1 MKKLAALTLVVM
13 AGFTQAN
20 ELDIA
25 HRYQQA
31 LENRHDKSQ
40 TIEQLEG
47 ILADSSN
54 THPLFDNIYRTYLEV
69 KGISTNVELNR
80 GVAFAT
86 GSKVETFCRG
96 IGLVKS
102 DINHNDGAKTQ
113 LRLVGGRFDFN
124 NEKYSVMNKG
134 NRKYE
139 LTNPY
144 HDVDKSE
151 VWINESS
158 TQKFDIL
165 ELRKSKRGTEK
176 GEWFGGKLND
186 RFSVSI
192 AQKTY
197 SHEPI
202 HSYFA
207 MDYQLFGTPDMGYEI
222 EFIEGNTQQLTHAI
236 GATGK
241 NRIMLNSTRTV
252 KSPVDEVRN
261 EDTDGA
267 SYIYKDCFDVQ
278 TTIHFAGIESEAQ
291 LAKALNE

>member
-13 AGFTQAN
+13 AGFTQGD

-40 TIEQLEG
+40 TIEQMEG
-47 ILADSSN
+47 ILADASN
-54 THPLFDNIYRTYLEV
+54 THPLFDTIYRTYLDI

-86 GSKVETFCRG
+86 GIKVETFCRG

-102 DINHNDGAKTQ
+102 DISHNDGAKTK

-124 NEKYSVMNKG
+124 TEKYSVMNKG
-134 NRKYE
+134 HRKYE

-144 HDVDKSE
+144 HDIDKSE
-151 VWINESS
+151 VWINISNAK
-158 TQKFDIL
+158 KFDIL

-176 GEWFGGKLND
+176 GEWFGSKLPE

-192 AQKTY
+192 AQKSY
-197 SHEPI
+197 SHEPV

-222 EFIEGNTQQLTHAI
+222 EFIEGKTQQLGHAI

-241 NRIMLNSTRTV
+241 NRILLNSVRTV
-252 KSPVDEVRN
+252 KSSVDEVRLS
-261 EDTDGA
+261 DADGGR
-267 SYIYKDCFDVQ
+267 YVYKDCFEVE